1 MELLKQVEG
10 LEVRTTTAT
19 LEDVFLEL
27 TDEENNGNSDA
38 TARQEKSESFSPGKK
53 KQKTEDT
60 EEKAVS
66 VEELKSDEKE
76 EQ

>member
-1 MELLKQVEG
+1 M
-10 LEVRTTTAT
+10 RTTTAT
-19 LEDVFLEL
+19 LENVFLEL
-27 TDEENNGNSDA
+27 TDEENNGNSD
-38 TARQEKSESFSPGKK
+38 TVARQEKSESFSLGKN

-66 VEELKSDEKE
+66 VEEQKSDEKE